1 MVEPHG
7 YSLRD
12 AIADLQQ
19 ADLFDTCHLHLD
31 GRWRSDRSAGSPWP
45 DLDFQNAR
53 LDSRTITAGE
63 LYVGLPGE
71 NTDGRHYVGPAL
83 RAGATIALTRS
94 WDADG
99 ADPLLSGDPRHDAVV
114 LLSPDPAAALCV
126 LARCWRDRMSVRI
139 AAVTGTNGK
148 TTTKDF
154 LAVLCGAAA
163 PTHATVG
170 NFNNDLGLPLTLLG
184 LRRDHDLAVVE
195 LGASGA
201 GDIDRLAAL
210 ASPQVGVITNA
221 SEAHLAGFGSL
232 AEIVRTKGELLD
244 HLPVEGAAVLNADS
258 PGYDEWRDR
267 APCPVISFGVEAGDH
282 RWHWCT
288 ADGGGQ
294 LTLDEREIPIPLPGR
309 HNGANMVAAVLTA
322 EFLVGHTLDVAD
334 AMSHYTGSPQRGRC
348 LQVQGLILLDDTY
361 NANPASMLTA
371 AGATVDLPG
380 TGRVIA
386 VLGAM
391 AELGPRSVD
400 LHVDTGCRLREA
412 GVDILLAVGPD
423 AAALATGFAS
433 VGGTS
438 LTCDDPIAAATELV
452 ALVDLGDRIL
462 FKGSR
467 SSAIERVLDAF
478 LARMD
483 PDLSQLERQ

>member
-1 MVEPHG
+1 MAEPRG

-19 ADLFDTCHLHLD
+19 VDLFDTCHLNLD
-31 GRWRSDRSAGSPWP
+31 GRWRSARDAGPPWP
-45 DLDFQNAR
+45 DLAFQDAR
-53 LDSRTITAGE
+53 LDSRTITGGE

-94 WDADG
+94 WREGG
-99 ADPLLSGDPRHDAVV
+99 ADPLLSGDPRHDAAV
-114 LLSPDPAAALCV
+114 LLSHDPAAALSV
-126 LARCWRDRMSVRI
+126 LARCWRDRMPARI

-148 TTTKDF
+148 TTTKDL
-154 LAVLCGAAA
+154 LAALCGAAA
-163 PTHATVG
+163 PTHATAG

-184 LRRDHDLAVVE
+184 LRPDHDLAIVE
-195 LGASGA
+195 MGASGA

-244 HLPVEGAAVLNADS
+244 HLPADGAAVLNADS
-258 PGYDEWRDR
+258 PGFAEWRDR
-267 APCPVISFGVEAGDH
+267 ASCPVISFGTDGGDH
-282 RWHWCT
+282 RWSWRA
-288 ADGGGQ
+288 ADRGGVLIIDG
-294 LTLDEREIPIPLPGR
+294 REIPAPLPGR
-309 HNGANMVAAVLTA
+309 HNGANLAAALLAA
-322 EFLVGHTLDVAD
+322 EFMVGRTLDAAA
-334 AMSHYTGSPQRGRC
+334 AMSHYSGSPHRSRC
-348 LQVQGLILLDDTY
+348 LRVKGLILFDDTY

-371 AGATVDLPG
+371 ARATVDLPG

-391 AELGPRSVD
+391 AELGPRSDALHDETGRD
-400 LHVDTGCRLREA
+400 LRAA
-412 GVDILLAVGPD
+412 GVDRLLAVGPT
-423 AAALATGFAS
+423 AAALAAGFAAAGGEAS
-433 VGGTS
+433 V
-438 LTCDDPIAAATELV
+438 CDGHIDAATELA
-452 ALVDLGDRIL
+452 ALANEGDRIL

-467 SSAIERVLDAF
+467 SAAMERVLDAF
-478 LARMD
+478 LARVD
-483 PDLSQLERQ
+483 PDLSQLERP